1 MADADEAVAR
11 EVVSRMS
18 RADFAG
24 VRQAFDEP
32 MRMAVSE
39 DKLRHAWERATLMY
53 GDFDHVGEPVAGTA
67 RGAILYDFPIVFSR
81 GTAHQQVVVKEGKVA
96 GAALRPG
103 RPTGR
108 WEGNLLAWVLG
119 RLRAIVRRA

>member
-39 DKLRHAWERATLMY
+39 DKLR
-53 GDFDHVGEPVAGTA
+53 DV
-67 RGAILYDFPIVFSR
+67 
-81 GTAHQQVVVKEGKVA
+81 
-96 GAALRPG
+96 
-103 RPTGR
+103 
-108 WEGNLLAWVLG
+108 
-119 RLRAIVRRA
+119 